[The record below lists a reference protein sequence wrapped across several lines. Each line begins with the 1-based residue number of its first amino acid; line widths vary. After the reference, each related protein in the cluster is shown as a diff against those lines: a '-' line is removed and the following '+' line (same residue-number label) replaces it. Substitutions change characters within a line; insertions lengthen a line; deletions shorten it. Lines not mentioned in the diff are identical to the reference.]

1 MQQVWNCTYWAFLL
15 WAALA
20 HLGNSHAIESASRY
34 ATLMDGSSW
43 QWTSAHSRF
52 RFEKKSE
59 RNWLFMYIEKGNL
72 ITSLKPNV
80 ASVYFFF
87 QCTYIVTAC
96 GMNDDGLVLVKVFKI
111 FRAANLGKRKTVSD
125 HCQLRAWS
133 CWCGWF
139 QARVE
144 EVGVGGKGWHTS
156 DIHNVEHVGRTDV
169 DFYYKSHL
177 GTSDCEKHTP
187 TLVDVIKRAFF

>member
-1 MQQVWNCTYWAFLL
+1 MLSNRHLDTPHGWMDRHGNGQVHTQDSDLK
-15 WAALA
+15 
-20 HLGNSHAIESASRY
+20 
-34 ATLMDGSSW
+34 
-43 QWTSAHSRF
+43 
-52 RFEKKSE
+52 KKSE

-125 HCQLRAWS
+125 HCQLRA
-133 CWCGWF
+133 
-139 QARVE
+139 
-144 EVGVGGKGWHTS
+144 
-156 DIHNVEHVGRTDV
+156 
-169 DFYYKSHL
+169 
-177 GTSDCEKHTP
+177 
-187 TLVDVIKRAFF
+187 